1 MGGRVWEDREPVEA
15 GMGKDIKRGGVH
27 RMNIQIVGVGA
38 LNIDHIYKVANILD
52 DGEAVVEAAESF
64 PGGSSANTIYGLA
77 KLGISAGFSGAVGD
91 DAEGTILLRD
101 FEGVGV
107 DTGRIKIKPKATT
120 GSVICL
126 SDGKGK
132 RSLYVL
138 PGANNLLNI
147 KDIEPG
153 YINGAKILHLS
164 SFAGDKQFRMSLEL
178 VEKLDDSVRLSFA
191 PGALYT
197 AKGLQALAPLL
208 RRTHLLFI
216 NQDEI
221 KQLTGDGVIRGAAKC
236 LQTGCRGVVVTL
248 GKGARIKN
256 TTASGYI
263 RDAKNEYIIEA
274 GEAEGKDTTGAG
286 DAFAAGFLYGVVNNK
301 DLEECGRL
309 GDITARL
316 SISKTGARQGLPALN
331 ELARRYR
338 QLYDK
343 EL

>member
-1 MGGRVWEDREPVEA
+1 
-15 GMGKDIKRGGVH
+15 
-27 RMNIQIVGVGA
+27 MNIQIVGVGA

-91 DAEGTILLRD
+91 DAEGTTLLRD

-191 PGALYT
+191 PGALY
-197 AKGLQALAPLL
+197 AVKGLQALAPVL

-216 NQDEI
+216 NREEI
-221 KQLTGDGVIRGAAKC
+221 RQLTGEDFIQGAEKC
-236 LQTGCRGVVVTL
+236 LKEGCRGVAVTL
-248 GKGARIKN
+248 GKGAKVKN
-256 TTASGYI
+256 TTASSYI
-263 RDAKNEYIIEA
+263 RDTKNEYIIKPQDTGA
-274 GEAEGKDTTGAG
+274 RTDTTGAG
-286 DAFAAGFLYGVVNNK
+286 DAFAAGFLYGMVNNK
-301 DLEECGRL
+301 DLEESGRL
-309 GDITARL
+309 GDITARF
-316 SISKTGARQGLPALN
+316 SITKTGAREGLPSFKELN
-331 ELARRYR
+331 RRYR
-338 QLYDK
+338 QLYKK